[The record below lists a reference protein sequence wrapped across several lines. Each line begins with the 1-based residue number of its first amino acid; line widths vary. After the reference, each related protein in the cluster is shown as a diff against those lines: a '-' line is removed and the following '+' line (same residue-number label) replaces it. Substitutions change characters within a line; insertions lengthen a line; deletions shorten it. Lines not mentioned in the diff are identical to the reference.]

1 MASLHTAGIAARTAG
16 LFLAAGLVVGCQQRQ
31 PAPAKAPQSP
41 PSMQAAMEMR
51 RTLMQ
56 ADPSARIGVVAAA
69 VPSAQ
74 LVAVNDVPAG
84 DFREGQAVQ
93 FLDGRGN
100 PVAVGYVRAIKG
112 DVLHILYDNSEG
124 GRAPS
129 IGDLAMRVDS
139 GIDLSNT
146 AGSQQRPAD
155 DAGAVE
161 DAGAVDDGG
170 AMEASG
176 TATDV
181 QPEQQPADDAQAEP
195 APRPR
200 QGRPQADGGS
210 RLPPRRSATAAPAA
224 RDAAPA
230 DAAPTDAAP
239 TDAAP
244 SDAAATDATQP
255 EPQPE
260 AQPATETQ
268 PEAERPV
275 VKEEAETPDFKP
287 ADGSDAKADL
297 PPVEGTEPATEKP
310 ATEKPATEQPATEQP
325 ATEEQPAAEQAAD
338 KPAAE
343 QPAAEEKPAAEEQPA
358 AEEKPAEE
366 PAAEKAAGEAPAE
379 EKPAD
384 EKPADEKPAEEPAA
398 EEKPDLNK

>member
-1 MASLHTAGIAARTAG
+1 MASLHTAGGIAARTAG

-31 PAPAKAPQSP
+31 PARPAAPAGP
-41 PSMQAAMEMR
+41 PPIQAAMQMR
-51 RTLMQ
+51 RALMQ

-100 PVAVGYVRAIKG
+100 PVAVGYVRAVKG
-112 DVLHILYDNSEG
+112 DVLHVMYDTSEG

-129 IGDLAMRVDS
+129 VGDLAMRVDS
-139 GIDLSNT
+139 GVDLSNT

-161 DAGAVDDGG
+161 DPGAVDDAG
-170 AMEASG
+170 AMEAAG

-200 QGRPQADGGS
+200 QGRAQAGGAS

-224 RDAAPA
+224 S

-239 TDAAP
+239 TDAT
-244 SDAAATDATQP
+244 ATDAAQP

-260 AQPATETQ
+260 AQPATEAK
-268 PEAERPV
+268 EADRPS
-275 VKEEAETPDFKP
+275 VKEEAETPEFKP
-287 ADGSDAKADL
+287 AEGSDDKAGL
-297 PPVEGTEPATEKP
+297 PPVEGTEPPTEKP
-310 ATEKPATEQPATEQP
+310 ETEQP
-325 ATEEQPAAEQAAD
+325 ATEEQPAAEQAAE

-343 QPAAEEKPAAEEQPA
+343 EPAAEEKPAAEEQPA
-358 AEEKPAEE
+358 AEEKPADEK
-366 PAAEKAAGEAPAE
+366 AAGEKAAGEA
-379 EKPAD
+379 PAD